1 MNKHNYDLV
10 VIGGGAAG
18 LFAVSVAKALGAKVC
33 LIERSKIGGECTWYG
48 CIPSKS
54 LIKKAAMIKT
64 IKDCLGHE
72 LRMSDIA
79 IDSSKVFDY
88 INDIVAMVGTSEEPQ
103 VFIGRGIDVIIGK
116 ANFIDKS
123 TLEVNGEHVSS
134 SKFILATGSKALVP
148 NIPGLNEIDYLTNET
163 IFSLKESP
171 KSLIVLGGGPIGVEM
186 AQSFARLGAEVSIVE
201 MADDILV
208 REDTE
213 LVNIVSASLKND
225 GVKLYCSHKAIGAK
239 ALEDGIELTIQRED
253 GTVMRLESE
262 RLLCAIG
269 RQSDLSSLNLAN
281 VDVKHGNRGVEVN
294 DHMQTTNKNIFACGD
309 IASPYQFSHVAAY
322 TAYVAVRNAL
332 FKRVAWTKVSYEN
345 IVWSTFSDPELA
357 HLGLSEIEA
366 GHKYDGQINVYRL
379 PYDACDRA
387 KTDDLEEGLLKV
399 ITDKKGYILGAH
411 IVGAHA
417 SELMQA
423 FIIAKSQKIKLH
435 KLASSMYIYPTLSEL
450 IKKIAAQALVER
462 TNKPIIKKIISI
474 LKNV

>member
-1 MNKHNYDLV
+1 MSKPQYDLI

-33 LIERSKIGGECTWYG
+33 LIENNKIGGDCTWHG

-54 LIKKAAMIKT
+54 LIKKAGMIKT
-64 IKDCLGHE
+64 IKDCLGYE
-72 LRMSDIA
+72 LQTTDID
-79 IDSSKVFDY
+79 IDSSKVFAY
-88 INDIVAMVGTSEEPQ
+88 VNDIVGMIGASEEPQ
-103 VFIGRGIDVIIGK
+103 VFIERGIDVIIGDAK
-116 ANFIDKS
+116 FVDKS
-123 TLEVNGEHVSS
+123 TLEVNG
-134 SKFILATGSKALVP
+134 KQLNARKIILATGSKAFVP
-148 NIPGLNEIDYLTNET
+148 NIPGLKEVNYLTNET
-163 IFSLKESP
+163 IFSLKKSP
-171 KSLIVLGGGPIGVEM
+171 KSMIVLGGGPIGVEM
-186 AQSFARLGAEVSIVE
+186 AQSFVRLGAEVSIIE

-208 REDTE
+208 REDAE

-239 ALEDGIELTIQRED
+239 ALDDGVELTVQRED
-253 GTVMRLESE
+253 GTVIRLEAE

-269 RQSDLSSLNLAN
+269 RQSDLSSLDLHNA
-281 VDVKHGNRGVEVN
+281 DVKYGNRGAEVN
-294 DHMQTTNKNIFACGD
+294 KYLQTTNKNIFACGD

-322 TAYVAVRNAL
+322 TAYVAVRNSL
-332 FKRVAWTKVSYEN
+332 FKRIAWTKVSYEN
-345 IVWSTFSDPELA
+345 IVWTTFCDPELA

-366 GHKYDGQINVYRL
+366 VHKYDGKINVYRL

-417 SELMQA
+417 GELMQA
-423 FIIAKSQKIKLH
+423 FIIAKSQRIKLH
-435 KLASSMYIYPTLSEL
+435 KLANPMFIYPTLSEL
-450 IKKIAAQALVER
+450 VKKIAAQALLEKS
-462 TNKPIIKKIISI
+462 NKPIIKRIIST